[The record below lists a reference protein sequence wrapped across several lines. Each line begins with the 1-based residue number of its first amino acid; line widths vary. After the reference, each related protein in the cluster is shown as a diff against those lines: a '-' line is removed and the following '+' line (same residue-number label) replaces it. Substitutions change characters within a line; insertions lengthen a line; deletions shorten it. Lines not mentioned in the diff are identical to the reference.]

1 MHGVGKFRWADG
13 RIYEGGRLAAKGI
26 RGPSGCVGRQC
37 AEGLCSK
44 ATSTIR
50 RRAEVNFLGLTDAL
64 TRDSGRK
71 ANNASAASTREVCS
85 RMGERPKV
93 RGAQGRFT
101 SPEEAEARQRCLH
114 KSER

>member
-1 MHGVGKFRWADG
+1 MRVSGTRTAWHGVGKVPMADG

-50 RRAEVNFLGLTDAL
+50 REGRGKFSGLTDAL
-64 TRDSGRK
+64 TSDSGRK
-71 ANNASAASTREVCS
+71 ANSASAASTREVLFTD
-85 RMGERPKV
+85 V
-93 RGAQGRFT
+93 GA
-101 SPEEAEARQRCLH
+101 A
-114 KSER
+114 